1 MSDRVAI
8 VAGAGGELGAA
19 TAARLTSMGFAVVG
33 VDRSPAGLAELPDD
47 VRAEVAD
54 PTDPVAAKAIVDR
67 IAVEVGHPDVLVN
80 VVGAFD
86 LGDALAATPE
96 QLRLMLDVNLGA
108 ALWLSQA
115 VVPHMQ
121 QRGSGA
127 IVHVS
132 ARPAVEPTA
141 GMAAYSVSKAALA
154 HLTRVLDVELRPSG
168 IRVNAVAPLLLD
180 TARNRG
186 YFPPEVMA
194 AAVAPQAIAE
204 VIAFLASDAAAPVS
218 GAILPTYGG

>member
-67 IAVEVGHPDVLVN
+67 IAVEVGPPDVLVN